1 VGKVRAPDSLYE
13 IGLVAKMA
21 AAMCRESP
29 RYAQRIIS
37 ETHMEK
43 ILSKAAEAGGFV
55 RVYDNGEEITG
66 IMVGVVAP
74 YLCGTEFYACD
85 LILYVKP
92 ESRGTPAALSLVKE
106 FEIWAKDMG
115 AVEVMLGTSTGIDAE
130 KTACLYERLG
140 YSLVSK
146 GFSKGV

>member
-1 VGKVRAPDSLYE
+1 
-13 IGLVAKMA
+13 
-21 AAMCRESP
+21 
-29 RYAQRIIS
+29 
-37 ETHMEK
+37 MEK

-74 YLCGTEFYACD
+74 YLCGPEFYACD

-106 FEIWAKDMG
+106 FEIWAKEMG

>member
-1 VGKVRAPDSLYE
+1 MGKVRAPNSLYE
-13 IGLVAKMA
+13 IGVVAKMA

-29 RYAQRIIS
+29 RYAQRTVS
-37 ETHMEK
+37 ETYMEN
-43 ILSKAAEAGGFV
+43 ILSKASEAGGFV
-55 RVYDNGEEITG
+55 RVYDSGDEITG

-74 YLCGTEFYACD
+74 YLCGPEVYACD

-92 ESRGTPAALSLVKE
+92 ENRGTPAALSLVKE
-106 FEIWAKDMG
+106 FETWAKEMG
-115 AVEVMLGTSTGIDAE
+115 AVEVMLGTSTGIDSE